1 MKSSIKPFRCNECN
15 ANFSKWIGQCP
26 ECNAW
31 NSINQVKESISKIA
45 NRWRANPSVE
55 YSELD
60 SIAVSNTKRLST
72 GINEFDRVL
81 GGGIVDGTVVLLGGD
96 PGIGKT
102 TLLMQ
107 VLSSISRN
115 FGKKTFFISAEES
128 LFQLKIRSERLGS
141 TADGFHVICT
151 TSLEN
156 IMQEMTRLKPIVV
169 VIDSIQTIYS
179 EVTQSPPGSV
189 TQVKECAS
197 QLVNFAKT
205 NDISIFL
212 IGHVTKDGALAGPR
226 VLEHMVDVTLYFENC
241 LDSRYRMVR
250 SIKNR
255 FGTISELGVFFMSER
270 GLKGVKNP
278 NAILLSQHKEAVS
291 GSVTAVSLEGSR
303 PFLVEIQALIDDISN
318 SNKRLSVGV
327 DSNRIS
333 LLIAVLQKHGKL
345 NIGNGDVYVNL
356 VGGMRSSETAIDLPL
371 SLSLISSLFDRPVP
385 LDVACFGEIGLSGE
399 VRPVKNGE
407 DRIKEV
413 IRQGFH
419 TVLVPA
425 QNMPKEKN
433 NQIEII
439 PIERVLQLIQFYDER
454 F

>member
-1 MKSSIKPFRCNECN
+1 MRSSTKSFQCNECN

-26 ECNAW
+26 ECSAW
-31 NSINQVKESISKIA
+31 NSIIQVESSISKTA
-45 NRWRANPSVE
+45 NSWRANPSEE
-55 YSELD
+55 YRELD
-60 SIAVSNTKRLST
+60 SISVLNTKRIST
-72 GINEFDRVL
+72 GIGEFDRVL
-81 GGGIVDGTVVLLGGD
+81 GGGIIDGTVVLLGGD

-107 VLSSISRN
+107 VLSSISEN
-115 FGKKTFFISAEES
+115 FEKKTFYISAEES

-141 TADGFHVICT
+141 TVEGFHVIST

-156 IMQEMTRLKPIVV
+156 IIQEMNRLKPIVV

-179 EVTQSPPGSV
+179 AITQSLPGSV
-189 TQVKECAS
+189 AQVKECAS

-205 NDISIFL
+205 NDITIFL
-212 IGHVTKDGALAGPR
+212 IGHVTKDGTLAGPR

-255 FGTISELGVFFMSER
+255 FGTINELGVFFMSER

-303 PFLVEIQALIDDISN
+303 PFLVEIQVLIDNISN
-318 SNKRLSVGV
+318 SNKRLSVGI

-371 SLSLISSLFDRPVP
+371 SLALISSLFDRPVS

-407 DRIKEV
+407 DRIKEA
-413 IRQGFH
+413 IKQGFQS
-419 TVLVPA
+419 VLVPA
-425 QNMPKEKN
+425 QNMPKGKY

-439 PIERVLQLIQFYDER
+439 PIERVLQLIQFYEDR